1 MKAVSHSPAEAPAGC
16 PNKNRN
22 NEKIESARGR
32 WDLPFSHRAPR
43 TFFYFLHSLLTTMRE
58 SPGTGI
64 YIRPDEKTSPNKQAN
79 NNSNKENNNKL
90 EI

>member
-1 MKAVSHSPAEAPAGC
+1 
-16 PNKNRN
+16 
-22 NEKIESARGR
+22 
-32 WDLPFSHRAPR
+32 
-43 TFFYFLHSLLTTMRE
+43 MRE

-79 NNSNKENNNKL
+79 NNGNKENNNKL

>member
-1 MKAVSHSPAEAPAGC
+1 
-16 PNKNRN
+16 
-22 NEKIESARGR
+22 
-32 WDLPFSHRAPR
+32 
-43 TFFYFLHSLLTTMRE
+43 MRE

-90 EI
+90 EIQKIKKTFENIPSNSQTAEEKANALKGVNAENLDI